1 MKIIDR
7 CPNCFSSGSVDS
19 DKRHENEAE
28 YSEIRDNIPKKK
40 KKRNLLMPLAFMM
53 LNVADNKIKDQ
64 REFYSKF
71 YTTSCQP
78 RIFCHGKKYKIER
91 KHKVKKRD
99 LLLGDKLSNNA
110 ISGNGKYFTMSPVAT
125 ITSDDKINSE
135 GEREVKWSEIFKPF
149 NLTRQFVYIY

>member
-7 CPNCFSSGSVDS
+7 CPNCFSPKTDDS
-19 DKRHENEAE
+19 DKRHEDEVEYAE
-28 YSEIRDNIPKKK
+28 IQDEIPKKK
-40 KKRNLLMPLAFMM
+40 KKRNLLMPLAFLM
-53 LNVADNKIKDQ
+53 LSAADNRINDQ
-64 REFYSKF
+64 RGFYSKF
-71 YTTSCQP
+71 YTASCQP
-78 RIFCHGKKYKIER
+78 RVFCHGKKYKIER

-135 GEREVKWSEIFKPF
+135 GESEME
-149 NLTRQFVYIY
+149 